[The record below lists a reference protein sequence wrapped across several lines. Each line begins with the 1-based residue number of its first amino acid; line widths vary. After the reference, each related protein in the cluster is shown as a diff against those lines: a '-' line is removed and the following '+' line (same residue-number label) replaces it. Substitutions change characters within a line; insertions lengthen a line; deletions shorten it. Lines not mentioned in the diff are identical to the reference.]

1 MIVASLRLMGTGCS
15 FDNWI
20 SWICAGYARM
30 NTQEGKSGVKV
41 KTGGETQKV
50 GERKV
55 KAGSLRCAN
64 AKTRTLRYAR

>member
-1 MIVASLRLMGTGCS
+1 
-15 FDNWI
+15 
-20 SWICAGYARM
+20 M
-30 NTQEGKSGVKV
+30 NTQEGESGGKV

-64 AKTRTLRYAR
+64 AKTRSLRCANAKVRQHRCTLGKFGSDEVRLTSKVCF

>member
-20 SWICAGYARM
+20 SWICAGYTRM

-50 GERKV
+50 GERKWRTEMENG
-55 KAGSLRCAN
+55 KLRQAC
-64 AKTRTLRYAR
+64 

>member
-20 SWICAGYARM
+20 SWICAGYTRM

-41 KTGGETQKV
+41 KTGGETQRLENGN
-50 GERKV
+50 GERKW
-55 KAGSLRCAN
+55 
-64 AKTRTLRYAR
+64 RTES